1 MNCGMGETLSSRPMA
16 NVSQMTQPL
25 LRRDAAIIASGVE
38 RVRPA
43 WQVQQTGLLAA
54 RPEWP
59 VLPVPP
65 VLPVLPA

>member
-1 MNCGMGETLSSRPMA
+1 MA

-59 VLPVPP
+59 VLPV
-65 VLPVLPA
+65 LPV